1 MSHSCRAAGGMRV
14 ARPGGHARK
23 AWAGSSTCLYTLVC
37 RTTHRCCGV
46 YRECGM
52 VLICITNNGRSSA
65 LFFDRSIRR
74 MGISVAVGTPQLYL
88 DFAPYWLVRYGR
100 NLGRNRFKP
109 MMGASII
116 LCCKHRKEDA
126 RDRRGSGL
134 ARTVCNPNAACHE
147 SVSAAGP
154 SCTPTINS

>member
-23 AWAGSSTCLYTLVC
+23 AWAGSSTCLYTIVC

-65 LFFDRSIRR
+65 SFFDRSIRR
-74 MGISVAVGTPQLYL
+74 MGISVAVGRPQRYL
-88 DFAPYWLVRYGR
+88 DFAPLVRYGVD
-100 NLGRNRFKP
+100 LSHAWFGP
-109 MMGASII
+109 MMDVPRLPWYGPEKRTREGVAA
-116 LCCKHRKEDA
+116 D
-126 RDRRGSGL
+126 GL
-134 ARTVCNPNAACHE
+134 ASVVCSLNATCHE
-147 SVSAAGP
+147 RVSADEP